1 MVIAIYARKSV
12 YRDTSDSIS
21 NQVDMC
27 RDFIERSYGI
37 GHTILIYDQDEGIS
51 GATTKRPCFQ
61 KLMND
66 IKADMIDMVVCYMID
81 RISRNIKDFCNIYFT
96 FQEHDCRFVSVKEN
110 IDDTTPMGR
119 AMLYICQVFAN
130 LERDNIRERIID
142 NMAHIEQLG
151 YWSSGLPPLGYKIEK
166 IVQNGKKHSILA
178 IDEAKSPIYLRMVE
192 LFAPASATL
201 GSVEKAMMSEGWRTD
216 KGSVFDTS
224 RIWKIL
230 SNPDYMCADET
241 AYNYFAKL
249 GCKMLHEK
257 ERFDGTNA
265 IMIRGRFRRE
275 GSRML
280 ITDKSEWKIYV
291 GYHKPLI
298 SSDDWIK
305 MQERFQGNRYYR
317 PSHRAV
323 YGICSGFLFCKCGY
337 SMRSKRQSYGKK
349 NPAYYASYLCTRK
362 DNRGRGPCDSH
373 MVKCEIIDNRVI
385 KKLTELSVDRQTL
398 SAYINKD
405 KVITTLDLKAMQKK
419 NIEISKKI
427 QSLTLSLSDAKGST
441 ARKYIIAEIE
451 RLDEE
456 KNAITGKVTEYKVE
470 EMRRKQEEVNI
481 TNLLEKIQYLLSH
494 LETLTIVE
502 QNALLREIVKKITVQ
517 DDTIEITF

>member
-27 RDFIERSYGI
+27 RDFIERSYGT

-142 NMAHIEQLG
+142 NMTHIEQLG

-192 LFAPASATL
+192 LFTPVSATL
-201 GSVEKAMMSEGWRTD
+201 SSVEKAMMAEGYRTD
-216 KGSVFDTS
+216 KGSIFDTS

-230 SNPDYMCADET
+230 SNPDYMCADEN
-241 AYNYFAKL
+241 AYHYFAKM
-249 GCKMLHEK
+249 GCKMLHDID
-257 ERFDGTNA
+257 RFDGTYA
-265 IMIRGRFRRE
+265 IMVRGRFRRE

-291 GYHKPLI
+291 GFHKPLI

-305 MQERFQGNRYYR
+305 IQERFQGNRYYR
-317 PSHRAV
+317 PSHRAI

-337 SMRSKRQSYGKK
+337 TMRSKRQSYGKK
-349 NPAYYASYLCTRK
+349 NPTYYASYLCTRK
-362 DNRGRGPCDSH
+362 DNRGRGYCDSH
-373 MVKCEIIDNRVI
+373 MVKCELIDEKVI
-385 KKLTELSVDRQTL
+385 RKLKELSVDQQTL
-398 SAYINKD
+398 SEYINKD
-405 KVITTLDLKAMQKK
+405 KVVTSIDLKMMQKQNLDL
-419 NIEISKKI
+419 SKQI
-427 QSLTLSLSDAKGST
+427 QALTLSLSEANGSA

-456 KNAITGKVTEYKVE
+456 KNAITGKVTAYKVE
-470 EMRRKQEEVNI
+470 QMRQEQEAVNI
-481 TNLLEKIQYLLSH
+481 LHLLDKIHYLLSH
-494 LETLTIVE
+494 LDSLTIVE
-502 QNALLREIVKKITVQ
+502 KNALLKEIVKKITVS